1 MSREIKHICIP
12 LFEKAGIIR
21 KGASAM
27 LEEAVM
33 IYKKV
38 EELYRSSEIPQRKF
52 LELLELLESLE
63 SRSEEGSEVDL
74 QERAQ
79 VAHCIQ
85 RLKRY
90 GNIDEGNL
98 MGMFALVIRTV
109 QRVFSVPPPES
120 LSDIA
125 MKYLPAVKKSQ
136 EQDIDVTGFLVLKP
150 PHQRERAVI
159 LQGSH
164 DEYGFLTF
172 YLSKRF
178 EHLLCSLTPGARLT
192 LLRVKK
198 GAKESI
204 YFDTPHTQIILNPD
218 MLLDVSTLGECQVGH
233 SRHIPELFFLK
244 SMVPQKTSENALF
257 GKILTVLF
265 AMHLEKQ
272 DVPFPQL
279 VHRFLE
285 ENPRD
290 ALLLQSLR
298 PHLPLTVAEM
308 IQKLGPL
315 YSRLVRAMD
324 SFDQRHLIPEALLLS
339 EKIGLIGRLD
349 FLCTRENRW
358 TIIEVKTG
366 NAPDRSRLPWPSHWM
381 QLTGYLLM
389 AHTLGF
395 PLHETSY
402 LLYPG
407 SQNPETT
414 LRPIPY
420 DQNRIRALIELRNQ
434 VIRLYQRLKESPEE
448 TLTTMLN
455 PEANLLNTLPAYSR
469 NDFQYL
475 QKAFNEAPSLH
486 RKYYA
491 QFFRFLLNEREY
503 ERAGTSWSP
512 QLASLWRRTPEEKQ
526 HIFSILW
533 DLTWD
538 QKASKPEEGLFTFR
552 FPQTDMYSDFRAGD
566 LILLTPNADERTDV
580 PFFLNGSIVTID
592 SSKVE
597 IRTRFKQVF
606 LYHLQKNPR
615 CHLNMEHF
623 FYDHYPSLIRGLSW
637 FLLAPQE
644 KRELLLGLRRPRF
657 TKMQPP
663 FPEGNLRKEQR
674 ECLIRAFQAED
685 YFLLQ
690 GPPGTGKTRVFLA
703 NLVHLFLTH
712 TDENLLILAFTNR
725 AVDEAC
731 SAIKKVLPNTPFLRL
746 GNDVNTEH
754 TDCSLHTLFGGQNP
768 QEMLKN
774 ASQIRLVVS
783 TVSSCLMQ
791 WDLVQL
797 FKPTVAIVDE
807 ASQLLEP
814 HLVGILSMM
823 KRFIL
828 IGDEKQLP
836 AVVVQPESNLVVEDP
851 ELHAIGL
858 FHLGV
863 SLFERLL
870 HNANQKGWH
879 ECHGMLT
886 AQGRMHRVIQEAA
899 NMLFYDNKLCI
910 LCEETQSRPIREY
923 NPASK
928 DPLERALA
936 SSRLIFVPTHRE
948 IQSRVHEEEVKLV
961 VRFLEALERVRTNQ
975 TVGVIT
981 PFRAQVNAI
990 RKALKKEW
998 HTWVQVDTVERF
1010 QGSERDLIIIST
1022 AVSSEKQLPYIQS
1035 LPPKPLRKSKTPL
1048 DRKLNVAITRAR
1060 EHLVLLGVPEL
1071 LRRVPQYE
1079 ALLSYIEQW
1088 GICLQETPRS
1098 TFTNSQN

>member
-1 MSREIKHICIP
+1 
-12 LFEKAGIIR
+12 
-21 KGASAM
+21 M
-27 LEEAVM
+27 LEEVVM
-33 IYKKV
+33 LYKKI
-38 EELYRSSEIPQRKF
+38 EELYRSSETPRRKF

-63 SRSEEGSEVDL
+63 SSGEGSSKVDL
-74 QERAQ
+74 QEQAH
-79 VAHCIQ
+79 VAHCVQ
-85 RLKRY
+85 RFKRY
-90 GNIDEGNL
+90 GNIDEENL
-98 MGMFALVIRTV
+98 MGMFALVTRTI
-109 QRVFSVPPPES
+109 QRLFSVPPPEP
-120 LSDIA
+120 LSEIA
-125 MKYLPAVKKSQ
+125 TKCFPTEKKSQ
-136 EQDIDVTGFLVLKP
+136 EQYIDVTGFLVLKP
-150 PHQRERAVI
+150 PYQRERAVI

-178 EHLLCSLTPGARLT
+178 EHLLRSLTPGERLT
-192 LLRVKK
+192 LLQVKK
-198 GAKESI
+198 GAKEGV
-204 YFDTPHTQIILNPD
+204 YFDAPQTQIILNPD
-218 MLLDVSTLGECQVGH
+218 MLLDVSTLGECQVRH

-244 SMVPQKTSENALF
+244 SMVSQKTSENATY
-257 GKILTVLF
+257 GNILTVLF
-265 AMHLEKQ
+265 AMHLEKK
-272 DVPFPQL
+272 DAPFPQL
-279 VHRFLE
+279 VQRFLE
-285 ENPRD
+285 ENPREV
-290 ALLLQSLR
+290 LLLQSLR
-298 PHLPLTVAEM
+298 PHLPLTVTEI

-315 YSRLVRAMD
+315 YNRLISAMD
-324 SFDQRHLIPEALLLS
+324 SFDQRHLIPEVLLLS

-349 FLCTRENRW
+349 FLCARENRW
-358 TIIEVKTG
+358 CIIEVKMG
-366 NAPDRSRLPWPSHWM
+366 NPPDTRHLPWSSHWM
-381 QLTGYLLM
+381 QLTGYLFM
-389 AHTLGF
+389 AHNLGL
-395 PLHETSY
+395 PLYETSY
-402 LLYPG
+402 LLYPKNHDPA
-407 SQNPETT
+407 SV
-414 LRPIPY
+414 LRPLPY
-420 DQNRIRALIELRNQ
+420 DQSQICALIELRNQ
-434 VIRLYQRLKESPEE
+434 VIQLHQRLKESPEA

-455 PEANLLNTLPAYSR
+455 PEENLLNALPAYLR
-469 NDFQYL
+469 NDFQHL

-491 QFFRFLLNEREY
+491 RFFRFLLNEREY

-512 QLASLWRRTPEEKQ
+512 QLASLWRKTPEEKQ

-566 LILLTPNADERTDV
+566 MILLTPKADERTDV
-580 PFFLNGSIVTID
+580 PFFLNGFIVTID

-606 LYHLQKNPR
+606 LYHLQNNPH

-623 FYDHYPSLIRGLSW
+623 FYDHYPHLIRSLSW

-644 KRELLLGLRRPRF
+644 KRELLLGLRKPRF
-657 TKMQPP
+657 VKMQPP
-663 FPEGNLRKEQR
+663 FPEGNLCKEQR

-703 NLVHLFLTH
+703 NLAKLFLTH

-731 SAIKKVLPNTPFLRL
+731 SAIKKVLPSTPFLRL
-746 GNDVNTEH
+746 GSDVNTEH
-754 TDCSLHTLFGGQNP
+754 TDCSLHTLFGGQTP

-774 ASQIRLVVS
+774 ASKIRLVVS

-797 FKPTVAIVDE
+797 FKPTIAIVDE

-836 AVVVQPESNLVVEDP
+836 AVVVQPEPDLVVEDP

-870 HNANQKGWH
+870 YNANQKGWH
-879 ECHGMLT
+879 ECHGMLI
-886 AQGRMHRVIQEAA
+886 AQGRMHRAIQEVA
-899 NMLFYDNKLCI
+899 NMLFYDNKLCV
-910 LCEETQSRPIREY
+910 LCEETQSRPIKEY
-923 NPASK
+923 NPESK
-928 DPLERALA
+928 DPFEQALA
-936 SSRLIFVPTHRE
+936 SSRLIFVPTHRA
-948 IQSRVHEEEVKLV
+948 IHSRVHEEEVKLV
-961 VRFLEALERVRTNQ
+961 VRFLEVLERVRTNQ

-1022 AVSSEKQLPYIQS
+1022 AVSSEKQLPFIQS

-1060 EHLVLLGVPEL
+1060 EHLILLGVPEL
-1071 LRRVPQYE
+1071 LQRVPQYE
-1079 ALLSYIEQW
+1079 NLLSYIEKQ
-1088 GICLQETPRS
+1088 GICLQASSWS